1 MKNFSIKRRDKL
13 ADFSPATVVL
23 LYLNQILHKMPF
35 STTLPLP
42 FRDRYKVIQV
52 GAFVLGLLLI
62 ASPRNAKAADEE
74 QNDSSNLFPEKILA
88 GGKNFKVTRD
98 EFDRAFIFIKAN
110 KASLGIPVRGR
121 QQDELE
127 TQLLD
132 KLITTKLVLARARPS
147 EREEGEQFVQQQWN
161 ALQKQ
166 LGSKEA
172 VQRHIIASGVSE
184 DYFRQQL
191 YEEGVVR
198 AVIQREVKG
207 NYLVPESEI
216 RQFYQQNQKNF
227 TEPEAVRIR
236 RISLVRISPSG
247 APLSAKALQEKETL
261 MQELQQRALQ
271 GEDFAQLAKAYSE
284 DHATR
289 QKGGEMIIV
298 KGQTKLEFETP
309 VFRLKKGGLSQVIT
323 IGEGMHLVKMLDRKP
338 ARLRPL
344 QEVETFIRAQ
354 LEAKYVNKKMPQY
367 LENLKKAAAVKIFS
381 GADNE

>member
-1 MKNFSIKRRDKL
+1 ML
-13 ADFSPATVVL
+13 
-23 LYLNQILHKMPF
+23 F
-35 STTLPLP
+35 STPSLL
-42 FRDRYKVIQV
+42 FRDRYNAVRA
-52 GAFVLGLLLI
+52 GSFVLGLLLI

-74 QNDSSNLFPEKILA
+74 QKDPNNLFPEKILA
-88 GGKNFKVTRD
+88 SGKNFKVTRD

-110 KASLGIPVRGR
+110 KASLGISVRGR

-127 TQLLD
+127 AQLLD
-132 KLITTKLVLARARPS
+132 KLITTKLLLARARPS
-147 EREEGEQFVQQQWN
+147 EREEGEQFVQRQWD

-191 YEEGVVR
+191 YEEGVVQ

-216 RQFYQQNQKNF
+216 RQFYQQNQKDF

-236 RISLVRISPSG
+236 RISLVRISQDG
-247 APLSAKALQEKETL
+247 APLSTKALREKEAL
-261 MQELQQRALQ
+261 MQELRQRALQ
-271 GEDFAQLAKAYSE
+271 GEDFAQLAKVYSE
-284 DHATR
+284 DRATR

-298 KGQTKLEFETP
+298 KGQTKPEFETP

-344 QEVETFIRAQ
+344 QEVETFIQAQ
-354 LEAKYVNKKMPQY
+354 LEAQYVNKKMPQY
-367 LENLKKAAAVKIFS
+367 LKDLKKAAAVKIFS

>member
-1 MKNFSIKRRDKL
+1 MSFSI
-13 ADFSPATVVL
+13 
-23 LYLNQILHKMPF
+23 I
-35 STTLPLP
+35 LPLW
-42 FRDRYKVIQV
+42 FRDRYNAVRV
-52 GAFVLGLLLI
+52 GAFVLCLLLI
-62 ASPRNAKAADEE
+62 AFPRNAKAADGE
-74 QNDSSNLFPEKILA
+74 QNDSSDLFPEKILA
-88 GGKNFKVTRD
+88 SGKNFKVTRD

-110 KASLGIPVRGR
+110 KASLGISVRGQ

-127 TQLLD
+127 AQLLD
-132 KLITTKLVLARARPS
+132 KLITTKLILARARPS
-147 EREEGEQFVQQQWN
+147 EREEGEQFVQRQWD

-198 AVIQREVKG
+198 AVIQREVKA
-207 NYLVPESEI
+207 NYRVPESEI
-216 RQFYQQNQKNF
+216 RQSYQQNQKNF

-236 RISLVRISPSG
+236 RLSLVRISPSG
-247 APLSAKALQEKETL
+247 APLSAKALREKEAL
-261 MQELQQRALQ
+261 MQELRQRALQ
-271 GEDFAQLAKAYSE
+271 GEDFAQLVKAYSE

-298 KGQTKLEFETP
+298 KGQTKPEFETP
-309 VFRLKKGGLSQVIT
+309 VFQLKKGVLSQVIT
-323 IGEGMHLVKMLDRKP
+323 IGEGMHLVKMLDHKP

-344 QEVETFIRAQ
+344 QEVETFIRTQ
-354 LEAKYVNKKMPQY
+354 LETKYINKKMPQY

>member
-1 MKNFSIKRRDKL
+1 
-13 ADFSPATVVL
+13 
-23 LYLNQILHKMPF
+23 MPF
-35 STTLPLP
+35 STALPLP
-42 FRDRYKVIQV
+42 FRDRYKVIRA
-52 GAFVLGLLLI
+52 GAFVLGILLT
-62 ASPRNAKAADEE
+62 APRHNAEAADGE
-74 QNDSSNLFPEKILA
+74 QNDSNDLFPEKILA
-88 GGKNFKVTRD
+88 SGKNFKVTRD

-127 TQLLD
+127 AQLLD

-147 EREEGEQFVQQQWN
+147 ERAEGEQFVQRQWN
-161 ALQKQ
+161 VLQKQ

-198 AVIQREVKG
+198 AVIQREVKA
-207 NYLVPESEI
+207 NYMVPESEI

-236 RISLVRISPSG
+236 RISLVRISPAG
-247 APLSAKALQEKETL
+247 APLSSKALQEKETL
-261 MQELQQRALQ
+261 MQELRQRALQ
-271 GEDFAQLAKAYSE
+271 GEDFAQLAKTYSE

-298 KGQTKLEFETP
+298 KGQTKPEFETP

-323 IGEGMHLVKMLDRKP
+323 IGEGMHLVKMLDHKP
-338 ARLRPL
+338 ARLRLL
-344 QEVETFIRAQ
+344 QEVETFIQAR
-354 LEAKYVNKKMPQY
+354 LEAEYVNKKMPQY

>member
-1 MKNFSIKRRDKL
+1 MLFSI
-13 ADFSPATVVL
+13 SSL
-23 LYLNQILHKMPF
+23 L
-35 STTLPLP
+35 
-42 FRDRYKVIQV
+42 FRDRYNAV
-52 GAFVLGLLLI
+52 GVSAFVLGLLLI
-62 ASPRNAKAADEE
+62 ASPRDAKAAAGE
-74 QNDSSNLFPEKILA
+74 QNDSSGLFPEKILA
-88 GGKNFKVTRD
+88 SGKNFKVTRD

-110 KASLGIPVRGR
+110 KASLGISVRGQ

-127 TQLLD
+127 AQLLD
-132 KLITTKLVLARARPS
+132 KLITTKLILARARPS
-147 EREEGEQFVQQQWN
+147 EREEGEQFIQEQWN

-216 RQFYQQNQKNF
+216 RQFYQQNQENF
-227 TEPEAVRIR
+227 TEAEAVHIR

-247 APLSAKALQEKETL
+247 APLSAKAILEKETL
-261 MQELQQRALQ
+261 MQELRQRALQ

-284 DHATR
+284 DLATR

-298 KGQTKLEFETP
+298 KGQTKPEFETP

-323 IGEGMHLVKMLDRKP
+323 IGEGMHLVKMLDHKP

-354 LEAKYVNKKMPQY
+354 LEANYVNKKMPQY
-367 LENLKKAAAVKIFS
+367 IENLKKAAVVKIFS
-381 GADNE
+381 GADNK

>member
-1 MKNFSIKRRDKL
+1 MSFSI
-13 ADFSPATVVL
+13 A
-23 LYLNQILHKMPF
+23 
-35 STTLPLP
+35 LPP
-42 FRDRYKVIQV
+42 SFRNRYNAVRV
-52 GAFVLGLLLI
+52 GAFVLCLLLI
-62 ASPRNAKAADEE
+62 APDQHAKAADGER
-74 QNDSSNLFPEKILA
+74 NDPNGLFPEKIVA
-88 GGKNFKVTRD
+88 SGKNFKVTRD

-110 KASLGIPVRGR
+110 KASLGISVRGQ

-127 TQLLD
+127 AQLLD
-132 KLITTKLVLARARPS
+132 KLITTKLLLARARPS
-147 EREEGEQFVQQQWN
+147 EQEEGEQFVQRQWD
-161 ALQKQ
+161 ALLKQ

-184 DYFRQQL
+184 EYFRQQL
-191 YEEGVVR
+191 YEEGVVQ

-236 RISLVRISPSG
+236 RLSLVRISPDG
-247 APLSAKALQEKETL
+247 ATLSAQALQEKEAL
-261 MQELQQRALQ
+261 MQKLRQQALQ
-271 GEDFAQLAKAYSE
+271 GEDFAQLVKTYSE
-284 DHATR
+284 DRATK

-298 KGQTKLEFETP
+298 KGQTKPEFETP
-309 VFRLKKGGLSQVIT
+309 VFRLKQGGISSVIT

-344 QEVETFIRAQ
+344 QEVETFIQAQ

-381 GADNE
+381 GDENE